1 MVAQPT
7 QRRLAAILAADVAG
21 YTRLMERDTAGTVA
35 AWQAACS
42 DIIDPGIIEFG
53 GRIVKHTGDG
63 FLAEFTTVQDAVNC
77 AVALQEGLSAGSLD
91 FRMGV
96 NLGDI
101 IDDGVDIHGEGVN
114 VAARLEAIAEP
125 GGICISG
132 EAHTLVRNRVNIP
145 YRDMGEHEVKHVT
158 HPVRVYA
165 IDIVAGATTPRTDA
179 KPPPEEVAYSDK
191 PSIAVLPFNNLS
203 GDAEQEYIGDGLTED
218 IITGLSHIRS
228 ILVIARS
235 STFKFKGTSPDI
247 RQVAKDLGVRYV
259 LEGSVQKS
267 ADRIRI
273 SAQLIDG
280 DTGNHLWAERYDR
293 EFKDLFAV
301 QDELTPTIV
310 AQLEPE
316 LERAEYDRVRAKSP
330 DNLGAW
336 GLYHRGLACIFRRT
350 KEDILEG
357 REIFERAIE
366 LDPNFSGCHAGIAWA
381 FSQDAYFGTTET
393 DRARALDAAQRAV
406 ALDNKDAFAHI
417 ALGQAHASNDDIAA
431 ATLDYEEAIGINP
444 SNALA
449 RSLLGSSLSR
459 SGKAEAA
466 IEHLEYA
473 IRLSPSDPSIA
484 SFYARLTAAYLYLA
498 QYETAVEWGQKSVQ
512 KNVAWTGRVPYASA
526 LGHLGRVEEARA
538 ACEDL
543 QRLEPKSTVDFV
555 QQRVLMPHQP
565 YMDLLLDGLRKA
577 GMPEE

>member
-1 MVAQPT
+1 MANQPV
-7 QRRLAAILAADVAG
+7 QQRLAAVLAADVVG
-21 YTRLMERDTAGTVA
+21 YTRLMEEDTEGTVIE
-35 AWQAACS
+35 WQAVRDGVINPTVS
-42 DIIDPGIIEFG
+42 DHS
-53 GRIVKHTGDG
+53 GRIVKLTGDG
-63 FLAEFTTVQDAVNC
+63 FLAEFPTVHEAVKC
-77 AVALQEGLSAGSLD
+77 GIAMQEGFAESSLE
-91 FRMGV
+91 FRIGI

-101 IDDGVDIHGEGVN
+101 IDDGQDIHGEGVN
-114 VAARLEAIAEP
+114 VAARIEALADP

-132 EAHTLVRNRVNIP
+132 SVHEQVRNRIEAT
-145 YRDMGEHEVKHVT
+145 YEDRGEQQVKNVSA
-158 HPVRVYA
+158 PVRVYA
-165 IDIVAGATTPRTDA
+165 IRGDDLAAVASPADLPIA
-179 KPPPEEVAYSDK
+179 DK

-203 GDAEQEYIGDGLTED
+203 GDSEQEYIGDGLTED
-218 IITGLSHIRS
+218 IITGLSQIRS
-228 ILVIARS
+228 ILVIARN

-293 EFKDLFAV
+293 AFKDLFAV
-301 QDELTPTIV
+301 QDELTLTIV

-316 LERAEYDRVRAKSP
+316 LERAEYDRVRTKSP
-330 DNLGAW
+330 ENLDAW
-336 GLYHRGLACIFRRT
+336 GLYHRGLASIFRRT

-357 REIFERAIE
+357 RELFERAIE
-366 LDPNFSGCHAGIAWA
+366 LDPIFSGGHAGIAWT

-393 DRARALDAAQRAV
+393 GRAHALDAAQRAV

-417 ALGQAHASNDDIAA
+417 ALGQAHASNGDIAA
-431 ATLDYEEAIGINP
+431 ATSDYEEAIGINP

-466 IEHLEYA
+466 IEHLEFA

-484 SFYARLTAAYLYLA
+484 SFYARLTAAYFYLER
-498 QYETAVEWGQKSVQ
+498 YETAVEWGQKSVQ
-512 KNVAWTGRVPYASA
+512 KNVAWTGRVPYVSA
-526 LGHLGRVEEARA
+526 LGHLGRAEEARA

-543 QRLEPKSTVDFV
+543 QRLEPSTTVDFV